1 MWVSHAVARR
11 STEVLWPVDRE
22 DICVHI
28 SCGCGLCLQELID
41 RFTWMHDGVRCFCVC
56 LSLCVCVL
64 VPFLDFI
71 YHHHTHTR
79 RRRCVCNQACTDR
92 FSYAS
97 TAASRLF
104 WFAWS
109 FFKSISHIRVARPAS
124 RRRGCFGVLRCI
136 ALHALLSSPFTVFQQ
151 QATDLAHSDKART
164 RIQNPL
170 TLSNGTVDQ
179 DSATA
184 RL

>member
-1 MWVSHAVARR
+1 MARR

-41 RFTWMHDGVRCFCVC
+41 GFTWMHDGVRCFCLSLF

-71 YHHHTHTR
+71 YHHHTHTQTQ
-79 RRRCVCNQACTDR
+79 VCMQPGICTDR

-97 TAASRLF
+97 TAARVDFSDLLGV
-104 WFAWS
+104 
-109 FFKSISHIRVARPAS
+109 FFKVNSAHIRVGRQAGDVAALVF
-124 RRRGCFGVLRCI
+124 CV
-136 ALHALLSSPFTVFQQ
+136 ALHCMPSSLAPSPSFSNKQPTWHT
-151 QATDLAHSDKART
+151 ATTQGRVY
-164 RIQNPL
+164 R
-170 TLSNGTVDQ
+170 TLS
-179 DSATA
+179 
-184 RL
+184 R